1 MTRRLASSLAVFLLT
16 SAAASAQPTADVATI
31 DGIMRAYYEVVSGP
45 AGAAPDR
52 ARDELLH
59 MPGAHV
65 GLARHTSDGGT
76 AIDMTT
82 LAGYYERHGGVR
94 KAPFYEWELSRQV
107 RQFGNV
113 AHVWSTFAVGDAP
126 GQAAQRRG
134 VTSLQLYFD
143 GARWWITGW
152 ISEEERPGRA
162 IPPELL
168 SQPADAT
175 PGATDVAAIREV
187 VRRYMAAREARDPE
201 AVAALFTPDADQL
214 VSSGEWR
221 KGREALVKGTLASS
235 ARTTGTRTIVLE
247 TIRTIGP
254 DVAIADGRYE
264 ISGAETRRMWS
275 TFVMVRQQGQWRI
288 SGIRNMLPAPPA
300 P

>member
-1 MTRRLASSLAVFLLT
+1 MIRHFT
-16 SAAASAQPTADVATI
+16 SALALAILSGVHVIAQPPADVATI

-52 ARDELLH
+52 ARDESLH

-65 GLARHTSDGGT
+65 GLPRHTPDGGT

-94 KAPFYEWELSRQV
+94 QAPFYEWEIGRQT

-126 GQAAQRRG
+126 GAAKRRG
-134 VTSLQLYFD
+134 VTSVQLYFD
-143 GARWWITGW
+143 GTRWWIAGW
-152 ISEEERPGRA
+152 ISDDERPGRA
-162 IPPELL
+162 LPQEWLARVTAAP
-168 SQPADAT
+168 SVSDA
-175 PGATDVAAIREV
+175 AAIRDL
-187 VRRYMAAREARDPE
+187 VRRYVEAREARDPE
-201 AVAALFTPDADQL
+201 AVASLFTPDADQL

-221 KGREALVKGTLASS
+221 RGRDVLVTGALASS
-235 ARTTGTRTIVLE
+235 ARMTGTRTIVVE
-247 TIRTIGP
+247 TIRLIGP
-254 DVAIADGRYE
+254 DVAMADGRYE

-275 TFVMVRQQGQWRI
+275 TFVLVRQQGQWRI
-288 SGIRNMLPAPPA
+288 SGIRNMLPAPAA